1 MKQKRVLLKIF
12 VIFIFFLFMFK
23 SNLYAD
29 VGDFETYSSGS
40 DSSWSS
46 SDYSSSWSSSDYSS
60 RDDDRDYYRSRS
72 GRTNSKGNFGLTFTI
87 IMVCLVVWAI
97 VLATN
102 KKRAQGYNQ
111 FSNPVPRNNELD
123 EETVIN
129 QIKTI
134 DPLFNEEEFSS
145 WARDLFIKL
154 QYAWSD
160 RDWSEMRYFETKE
173 LYEQHYNQLQR
184 YIINRQINKM
194 ERVSVNSVRYLSFE
208 QTEEKDV
215 LSVVLN
221 SKLID
226 YIIDEG
232 TGQVVKGDKNTYKFN
247 NYKLTFVRQK
257 GIKTKPGEKKLKV
270 TNCPNCGA
278 PTEITSVGKCSY
290 CGSVITTNEHDWV
303 LSNLERYI

>member
-184 YIINRQINKM
+184 YIINKQINKM

-257 GIKTKPGEKKLKV
+257 GTKTKLGEKKLKV